1 MSNTTTTNPVNLKKT
16 IMLLFSLAVA
26 LFFWL
31 VPRTFFGYADDGIT
45 PYLSI
50 NEQRTVAIFVFAALM
65 WITEAIP
72 AWTTSVVTIVVMLLT
87 ISDKGIAF
95 FRSGDPAAVGNL
107 VSYKSILATFA
118 DPTVMLFLGGFI
130 LAIATTK
137 YGIDVK
143 LARTM
148 LKPFGKKPKFVLLGF
163 LIVIG
168 VFSMFMSN
176 TATAAMMLTFLAP
189 ILKQLPSDER
199 GRVGLALSIPIA
211 ANIGGMGT
219 PIGTPPNA
227 IALQYLNEQL
237 GINVGFGEWS
247 LHMIPYVIVMLLF
260 AWVLL
265 LVFFPFKSDKI
276 ELKIENTHGTDTKTI
291 IVWVTFAVTI
301 LLWMLD
307 HWTGL
312 NANIVAMIPVGVFCA
327 TGVITKEDLKE
338 VSWSVLWLVA
348 GGFAIGLA
356 LDKTGLAVHMIDAIP
371 FHTWPALL
379 VIFVGGLIAY
389 ILSNFIANTA
399 AANLIVPILGV
410 LGGSAQVLMNLAPL
424 GGVKTLIIGVA
435 ISCSVAM
442 MFPIS
447 TPPNAIA
454 HSTGL
459 IKVGDM
465 AKVGAIIGVVG
476 LILGYLMLIVVG
488 F

>member
-1 MSNTTTTNPVNLKKT
+1 
-16 IMLLFSLAVA
+16 
-26 LFFWL
+26 
-31 VPRTFFGYADDGIT
+31 
-45 PYLSI
+45 
-50 NEQRTVAIFVFAALM
+50 
-65 WITEAIP
+65 
-72 AWTTSVVTIVVMLLT
+72 
-87 ISDKGIAF
+87 
-95 FRSGDPAAVGNL
+95 
-107 VSYKSILATFA
+107 
-118 DPTVMLFLGGFI
+118 
-130 LAIATTK
+130 
-137 YGIDVK
+137 
-143 LARTM
+143 
-148 LKPFGKKPKFVLLGF
+148 
-163 LIVIG
+163 
-168 VFSMFMSN
+168 
-176 TATAAMMLTFLAP
+176 
-189 ILKQLPSDER
+189 LPSDER
-199 GRVGLALSIPIA
+199 GRIGLALSIPIA

-247 LHMIPYVIVMLLF
+247 IHMIPYVIVMLLF

-265 LVFFPFKSDKI
+265 LAFFPFKSDKI

-399 AANLIVPILGV
+399 AANLVVPILGV

-424 GGVKTLIIGVA
+424 GGVKTLIVGVA
-435 ISCSVAM
+435 ISCSLAM

-476 LILGYLMLIVVG
+476 LILGYLMLIVIG